1 MSRSVALQPAFRT
14 SYGQKTRTWFDSSG
28 CTPDT
33 PQAFRTQHEATL
45 TCPVLPR
52 EGCQTVL
59 TALGEGGAS

>member
-1 MSRSVALQPAFRT
+1 MSRSVALQPTFRT
-14 SYGQKTRTWFDSSG
+14 SYSQKTQTWFDSSG

-33 PQAFRTQHEATL
+33 TQVFRTQHEATL

-52 EGCQTVL
+52 EGHQTVL